1 VLAIAIKDL
10 DDRNIK
16 KMKDEEYNMVLVGM
30 LAFYDP
36 PKRDVKEALI
46 AMKKYGIMIK
56 ILT

>member
-1 VLAIAIKDL
+1 LAVAIKDL
-10 DDRNIK
+10 DGKEIK
-16 KMKDEEYNMVLVGM
+16 NMKDEEQNMILVGM

-46 AMKKYGIMIK
+46 AMKNHGITIK